1 MAGVA
6 DASRIRNEQWTRDA
20 STTSEKRRRQI
31 LKLLR
36 ELIRIQHERGY
47 LDDAT
52 LREVSKQQRVP
63 LYQLEG
69 LVSFYPHFRRTPP
82 PLFSV
87 HVCRD
92 VSCSMGGCSK
102 LSAELRSRLQE
113 RGDVEIRE
121 VSCIGRCDSAP
132 AVSINEV
139 PLTSSGRSVDE
150 VLQSVLSVT
159 LNASGELKSAGE
171 PGGVSPRTVARHDE
185 AQVRGLTPSGSPKRR
200 VDPYAS
206 ADSRYST
213 VTSLAANLD
222 DLATKCIDRLT
233 AAGLR
238 GMGGAGFPT
247 GRKLQLVRGE
257 AASPKYVICNA
268 DESEPG
274 TFKDRQILSELPHLV
289 IEGMLLAGL
298 TIGAEQGIVFLRH
311 EYGPEQ
317 KPLEAAL
324 IEARKR
330 GVLGPNA
337 AGSGRAFDIE
347 IFVSPG
353 GYILGEETALL
364 ECLEDKRGEPRNKPP
379 YPGTHGLWGQP
390 TLINNVETF
399 ALATSIIHH
408 GANWWKA
415 QGTRGCAGL
424 KFVSISGDVNA
435 PAVYEIPVG
444 TTVRELVDHAG
455 GMRDGA
461 ALQAFLPG
469 GASSNFLPADKVDT
483 PLDFDAMKAAGS
495 MLGTGAVIVISD
507 RHKLLDLATNI
518 VRFFRNESCGKCVP
532 CRMGSQKAVEVLEEI
547 ACGTRPTSELS
558 LLPELG
564 ETLEQTS
571 ICGLGQ
577 VALNP
582 ILSLMRNVPGGFE
595 PI

>member
-1 MAGVA
+1 M
-6 DASRIRNEQWTRDA
+6 
-20 STTSEKRRRQI
+20 
-31 LKLLR
+31 KLLR

-82 PLFSV
+82 PQFSV

-92 VSCSMGGCSK
+92 VSCAMGGCSK
-102 LSAELRSRLQE
+102 LSAELHSRLQD
-113 RGDVEIRE
+113 RGDVEICE

-132 AVSINEV
+132 AVSINDE
-139 PLTSSGRSVDE
+139 PLTNCGRSVDE
-150 VLQSVLSVT
+150 MLQAVMSFT
-159 LNASGELKSAGE
+159 LNSSGE
-171 PGGVSPRTVARHDE
+171 PGGVSPRTATTRDE
-185 AQVRGLTPSGSPKRR
+185 SQVRGLTPPGSPKRR
-200 VDPYAS
+200 VDPYDS
-206 ADSRYST
+206 AESRYST
-213 VTSLAANLD
+213 ATSLVANLD
-222 DLATKCIDRLT
+222 DLATQCIDRLT

-247 GRKLQLVRGE
+247 GRKWHLVRGE
-257 AASPKYVICNA
+257 VASPKYVICNA

-289 IEGMLLAGL
+289 IEGMLLTAL

-317 KPLEAAL
+317 KSLEAAL
-324 IEARKR
+324 NEARQR

-399 ALATSIIHH
+399 AFATSIIHH
-408 GANWWKA
+408 GADWWKA

-424 KFVSISGDVNA
+424 KFVSISGDVTA
-435 PAVYEIPVG
+435 PSVYEIPIG
-444 TTVRELVDHAG
+444 TTVRELIDLAG
-455 GMRDGA
+455 GMRDGV

-495 MLGTGAVIVISD
+495 MLGTGAVIVIGD
-507 RHKLLDLATNI
+507 RHKLFDLATNI

-532 CRMGSQKAVEVLEEI
+532 CRMGSQKAVEILEEI
-547 ACGTRPTSELS
+547 ACGTRPASELS
-558 LLPELG
+558 LLSELG

-582 ILSLMRNVPGGFE
+582 ILSLIRNVPGGIE
-595 PI
+595 PR